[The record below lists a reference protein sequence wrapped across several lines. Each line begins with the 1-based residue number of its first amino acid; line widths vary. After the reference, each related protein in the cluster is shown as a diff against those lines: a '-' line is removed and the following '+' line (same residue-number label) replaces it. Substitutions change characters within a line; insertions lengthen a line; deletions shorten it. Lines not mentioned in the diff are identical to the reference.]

1 MSLRMCSLNVCVQY
15 HGVTSFKRRV
25 HCSVLEAV
33 VVVVVLVVVVVVVL
47 VRVLEPVP
55 RHACTRSRQFQVC
68 VHSHPHIRIAT
79 PHGSINPGFPIL
91 VPVLI
96 PVPV

>member
-1 MSLRMCSLNVCVQY
+1 MSLRMCSLNVRVQY

-33 VVVVVLVVVVVVVL
+33 VVVVVVVL

-79 PHGSINPGFPIL
+79 PHRSINPGFPIL

>member
-1 MSLRMCSLNVCVQY
+1 MSLRMCSLNVRVQY

-33 VVVVVLVVVVVVVL
+33 VVVVVLVLVVVV